1 MTSSFQNVVGT
12 PRDAVPDISKTNYLE
27 TAPDMTEAVNAQIDE
42 NIKDTKQFFDQMVE
56 LEELAASKLD
66 KRLAAIESI
75 VGSVGSILKKRKAD
89 QANEISKIFAD
100 QIKGTV
106 DDASEEYTAFKNNLN
121 LENSKATGAIDA
133 DTDLKEFEKYV
144 IKYGLLSE
152 EVADLNPRQRVKY
165 YEDKIP
171 TLGDALKSNGALDST
186 TTAEFLE
193 RGDQGILSWVRSM
206 VYNEIEQGNDPT
218 NPRFVRLVIKE
229 LGPLLKNQVKT
240 QQKSFESTLVK
251 RYQAEEMYTF
261 DTRII
266 ESVKGAV
273 IRSEQTG
280 KRLDD
285 TLYKDEG
292 VIHQIAEQKFQGD
305 RQKATDYVFERIAE
319 LVKDGDIFPNEARE
333 IYSNLPYERD
343 GKVYDN
349 YQAYVDK
356 QTDGTGFK
364 ARAQGR
370 VSRLSKA
377 LQDVEKTMADNEDA
391 ARQIEANNFVN
402 KNVIPR
408 IAENKSRGID
418 GLDEGQVGALINQY
432 KQEQFYLE
440 GVTPIPQL
448 LLKYL
453 NQTQTGGERDKNVQV
468 ADAYADR
475 HNETDKRIDKMVARL
490 ETEDGNT
497 ASLTDID
504 LAVADRLKAEFRARF
519 NGPDNKDLEIFE
531 LQESTGAMDYNTKRN
546 QIMTELG
553 EEYENFKNDKLSVAK
568 ANAGTKDIIK
578 LRRQLG
584 AKPELFY
591 QKEAFKTEP
600 VDNLFDYVQSDGLRN
615 TELEKYYKALRIRVP
630 DGKGNFR
637 LLSGSEAIYQRA
649 EILGLIDSKTLK
661 VDPYAKVLQD
671 YRKENDVKTFTS
683 EQKVFRNMRTG
694 EQQDFKEYLELL
706 SEQRGEQNANQFTFV
721 RNGNTSNRTN
731 LNRLSGAQVVELAS
745 AGSDNFGMYNLSAD
759 IIKDLNAAGLIDPNK
774 PFNEDAQSFAV
785 MSLMAMKA
793 NRKSNAIR
801 GAITDDTKD
810 FGKLIKLTQEEQQVV
825 NQVFPNL
832 TQNYF
837 AQFQNLEAE
846 VAKII
851 ISDIEKERLAR
862 KGREGQRQVEL
873 QRLRDKGDKKA
884 LRSGRIEREQV
895 FGYRPNDIEPTTIEE
910 LKEVPAVKK
919 AREGR

>member
-75 VGSVGSILKKRKAD
+75 IGSVGQIKKKRDAEEAD
-89 QANEISKIFAD
+89 GFGRIVNEAIENKIIEGSKEYQESKNQLDLDIASANAEIDKD
-100 QIKGTV
+100 P
-106 DDASEEYTAFKNNLN
+106 NLN
-121 LENSKATGAIDA
+121 QQTKNEYKFGTPTEEIFDRRIKDFIQERYVNKTPAFG
-133 DTDLKEFEKYV
+133 DL
-144 IKYGLLSE
+144 L
-152 EVADLNPRQRVKY
+152 R
-165 YEDKIP
+165 
-171 TLGDALKSNGALDST
+171 SNGSLDST
-186 TTAEFLE
+186 TAQEHVEYE
-193 RGDQGILSWVRSM
+193 RKATLSFFRNLG
-206 VYNEIEQGNDPT
+206 YDAKQLGYDPT
-218 NPRFVRLVIKE
+218 DPRFIKQTIK
-229 LGPLLKNQVKT
+229 LLAPLIKAQAKAQRETFKLTFREKVQDEKN
-240 QQKSFESTLVK
+240 
-251 RYQAEEMYTF
+251 YTF
-261 DTRII
+261 NTRLI
-266 ESVKGAV
+266 ESVKGIS
-273 IRSEQTG
+273 IRNAAGERTN
-280 KRLDD
+280 D
-285 TLYKDEG
+285 TFFKDGG
-292 VIHQIAEQKFQGD
+292 VVHQIAIQDFNGN
-305 RQKATDYVFERIAE
+305 RQRATDLAFETIAE
-319 LVKDGDIFPNEARE
+319 LVKSGDILPNEARAV
-333 IYSNLPYERD
+333 YQDLPYTD
-343 GKVYDN
+343 PNGKQYDN

-356 QTDGTGFK
+356 QKDGTGFK

-370 VSRLSKA
+370 VQRLSNA
-377 LQDVEKTMADNEDA
+377 ITEVETLAVNNENA

-402 KNVIPR
+402 KQVIPR
-408 IAENKSRGID
+408 IAENKARGID
-418 GLDEGQVGALINQY
+418 GLDEGQTGALINQY
-432 KQEQFYLE
+432 KQEPFYIE
-440 GVTPIPQL
+440 GVTPIPQIL
-448 LLKYL
+448 LSYQNK
-453 NQTQTGGERDKNVQV
+453 TQTGGTRNKNVTA
-468 ADAYADR
+468 ADKYADK
-475 HNETDKRIDKMVARL
+475 HNKTDDLIKKLVARK

-497 ASLTDID
+497 AGLTDID
-504 LAVADRLKAEFRARF
+504 LQLAEKLSGEFRARF
-519 NGPDNKDLEIFE
+519 NGEDNKDLDLFEIAEGRGTLTYKDRRNEILAE
-531 LQESTGAMDYNTKRN
+531 LDA
-546 QIMTELG
+546 
-553 EEYENFKNDKLSVAK
+553 EYDTFKDDKTIVKLSQ
-568 ANAGTKDIIK
+568 AGVGDVIK
-578 LRRQLG
+578 LRRQLNN
-584 AKPELFY
+584 KPELFY
-591 QKEAFKTEP
+591 QKEAFKGEP

-615 TELEKYYKALRIRVP
+615 TELENYYKALRIRVP

-637 LLSGSEAIYQRA
+637 ILSGAEAIYQRA

-706 SEQRGEQNANQFTFV
+706 SEQRGDQDANQFTFI
-721 RNGNTSNRTN
+721 RSGNTSNRTN
-731 LNRLSGAQVVELAS
+731 LNTLSGAQVVELAS

-759 IIKDLNAAGLIDPNK
+759 IIKDLNAAGFIDPNK

-851 ISDIEKERLAR
+851 ISDLEKERTAK
-862 KGREGQRQVEL
+862 KGKKGQQRQED
-873 QRLRDKGDKKA
+873 QAKRDAGTF
-884 LRSGRIEREQV
+884 RRGR
-895 FGYRPNDIEPTTIEE
+895 
-910 LKEVPAVKK
+910 
-919 AREGR
+919 

>member
-56 LEELAASKLD
+56 LEALAASKLD
-66 KRLAAIESI
+66 KRLAAIEGI
-75 VGSVGSILKKRKAD
+75 IGSVGQIKKKRDAEEAD
-89 QANEISKIFAD
+89 GFGKI
-100 QIKGTV
+100 V
-106 DDASEEYTAFKNNLN
+106 
-121 LENSKATGAIDA
+121 TGLI
-133 DTDLKEFEKYV
+133 
-144 IKYGLLSE
+144 
-152 EVADLNPRQRVKY
+152 
-165 YEDKIP
+165 EDKILEGSKEYQADKNELDLNLASANAEIDSDP
-171 TLGDALKSNGALDST
+171 NLTQQQKIEFKFGAPSEEIFDRRYTDFIKERYGNKTVAVGDLLRGNGSLDST
-186 TTAEFLE
+186 TGVEHTEYE
-193 RGDQGILSWVRSM
+193 RKALLSFYRNIG
-206 VYNEIEQGNDPT
+206 YDAKQLGYDPNDP
-218 NPRFVRLVIKE
+218 RFIKKLIE
-229 LGPLLKNQVKT
+229 LTAPQVKNEL
-240 QQKSFESTLVK
+240 KSQRESFKIKFREKV
-251 RYQAEEMYTF
+251 QDEENYTF
-261 DTRII
+261 NTRLI
-266 ESVKGAV
+266 ESVKGITVRNAAGE
-273 IRSEQTG
+273 RTN
-280 KRLDD
+280 D
-285 TLYKDEG
+285 TFFKDGG
-292 VIHQIAEQKFQGD
+292 VIHQIATQKGIN
-305 RQKATDYVFERIAE
+305 RQRATDLAFETIAE
-319 LVKDGDIFPNEARE
+319 LVKSSDILPNEARA
-333 IYSNLPYERD
+333 IYQDLPYTD
-343 GKVYDN
+343 PNGKLYDN
-349 YQAYVDK
+349 YQAYIDK
-356 QTDGTGFK
+356 QTEGTSFK

-370 VSRLSKA
+370 VQRLSNA
-377 LQDVEKTMADNEDA
+377 ITDVETQAVNNENA

-402 KNVIPR
+402 KQVIPR

-418 GLDEGQVGALINQY
+418 GLDEGQAGALINQY
-432 KQEQFYLE
+432 KQESFYIE
-440 GVTPIPQL
+440 GVTPIPQIL
-448 LLKYL
+448 LSYL
-453 NQTQTGGERDKNVQV
+453 NKTQTGGARNKNVQV

-475 HNETDKRIDKMVARL
+475 HNDTDKRIDKMVARL

-519 NGPDNKDLEIFE
+519 NGPDNKDLDIFE
-531 LQESTGAMDYNTKRN
+531 LQESNGTMDYNTKRN

-553 EEYENFKNDKLSVAK
+553 EEYANFKNDKLSVAK
-568 ANAGTKDIIK
+568 ANAGTKDIIN
-578 LRRQLG
+578 LRRQLNT
-584 AKPELFY
+584 KPELFY
-591 QKEAFKTEP
+591 QKEAFKSEP

-671 YRKENDVKTFTS
+671 YRKENDIKTFTS

-706 SEQRGEQNANQFTFV
+706 SEQRGEQNANQFTFI
-721 RNGNTSNRTN
+721 RNGNTSPRQN
-731 LNRLSGAQVVELAS
+731 LNNLSGEQVVAY
-745 AGSDNFGMYNLSAD
+745 AKNGSDNFGMYNLSAD
-759 IIKDLNAAGLIDPNK
+759 IIKDLNAAGFIDPNK

-851 ISDIEKERLAR
+851 ISDLEKERTAKKGKRAQENLR
-862 KGREGQRQVEL
+862 KQQ
-873 QRLRDKGDKKA
+873 LRDKGDKKA
-884 LRSGRIEREQV
+884 LRSGRVTPPEKV
-895 FGYRPNDIEPTTIEE
+895 KPPTTMEE
-910 LKEVPAVKK
+910 LLEVPSVKK
-919 AREGR
+919 SRSKN